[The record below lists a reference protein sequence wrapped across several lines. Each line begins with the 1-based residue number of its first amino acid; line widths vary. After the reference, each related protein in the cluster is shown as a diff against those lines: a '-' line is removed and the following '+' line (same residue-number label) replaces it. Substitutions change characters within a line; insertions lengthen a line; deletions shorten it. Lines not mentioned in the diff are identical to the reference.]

1 MFLDQVTNTEI
12 HLLNDKAQHHQI
24 RLEIEHLLE
33 IFSRFGFKGESFEPA
48 SIHIATITLKLSD
61 LKSFYEY
68 KKPKSDFYVRF
79 PNISLIDNTLC
90 LTLAVDPT
98 FAKYMVKL
106 FDVDFGVHIPSLPI
120 IKLKRIWN
128 PLTFND
134 LDDFL
139 CKYRPAMTDMG
150 IPFGSLMLKNVGWV
164 DRSFTLYPFDG
175 TIFVLSETE
184 IKIAQNIKEVTR
196 EDLIKIIDNNL
207 ELETGNKDDV
217 AFHLGG
223 ATPHSL
229 SISRAKVDDMEK
241 MFDRFQLW
249 YNQPAR
255 RLDFS
260 DRASSQSNDSV
271 KDIDQ
276 PNTKTETPRL
286 VSFRSTCNS
295 ETQTPAIN
303 TSRLSAHATPWT
315 RQNTQP
321 PYPTESNNSKTQGKQ
336 DLLTLVAEV
345 HRNAGSETSSVNDNL
360 DLLTSDEL
368 SH

>member
-1 MFLDQVTNTEI
+1 M
-12 HLLNDKAQHHQI
+12 
-24 RLEIEHLLE
+24 E
-33 IFSRFGFKGESFEPA
+33 IFSRFGFKGESLEPT

-68 KKPKSDFYVRF
+68 KKPKSHFYVRF

-90 LTLAVDPT
+90 LTLTVDPT
-98 FAKYMVKL
+98 FTKYMVKL
-106 FDVDFGVHIPSLPI
+106 FDVDFGVPIPNLPI
-120 IKLKRIWN
+120 IKLKRIWE
-128 PLTFND
+128 PLAFND
-134 LDDFL
+134 LDNFL

-150 IPFGSLMLKNVGWV
+150 IPFDNLMLKNVSWV
-164 DRSFTLYPFDG
+164 DKSFTLYPCEE

-184 IKIAQNIKEVTR
+184 IKIAQNIKEITR
-196 EDLIKIIDNNL
+196 DDLIKITDNNL

-217 AFHLGG
+217 VFHLGG

-229 SISRAKVDDMEK
+229 SISHAKVDDMER
-241 MFDRFQLW
+241 MFTKFQLW

-260 DRASSQSNDSV
+260 DIASSQSNGSV
-271 KDIDQ
+271 IDIDQ

-295 ETQTPAIN
+295 ETQTPAVN
-303 TSRLSAHATPWT
+303 ASRLSAHAMPWV

-360 DLLTSDEL
+360 DLLTSDET
-368 SH
+368 